1 MVKVND
7 IVRFLND
14 VGGGKV
20 TRVEGKMVYVE
31 DEDGFERP
39 ALEKEVVVVD
49 TANPHHTTYERP
61 LVIKSKLVEPDVPEP
76 KPEPKP
82 MEPVFETEEG
92 EILNIVLAYEPRE
105 IKRLNT
111 TTFYSMLVNDSNYF
125 LYFAY
130 MTRGDEDR
138 EWTTRY
144 HDIVEPNTQVPLDE
158 FGHND
163 LNSMTH
169 VAVQYIAFKQGKGF
183 TLKNPALVQLRL
195 DVTKFY
201 KLHCFH
207 ETDYFDT
214 PVLQLEITHNDL
226 PAKPLRL
233 DSSALENAMRD
244 KRRRDERPQRKPK
257 PVHKKKKMEIIVQD
271 LHITEL
277 VDNLAGFSNADML
290 NYQLA
295 RLCEVMKENEDK
307 LGQKIVFIHGKGE
320 GVLRNAIL
328 TELKRK
334 WPACTVQDASFQEY
348 GFGATQVTIHKH

>member
-226 PAKPLRL
+226 PAKPMRI

-257 PVHKKKKMEIIVQD
+257 PVHKKKKM
-271 LHITEL
+271 
-277 VDNLAGFSNADML
+277 
-290 NYQLA
+290 
-295 RLCEVMKENEDK
+295 
-307 LGQKIVFIHGKGE
+307 
-320 GVLRNAIL
+320 
-328 TELKRK
+328 
-334 WPACTVQDASFQEY
+334 
-348 GFGATQVTIHKH
+348 